1 MTQDGNTIVADAT
14 NPDLNVICSFLDL
27 DNGSEDFALLPLG
40 QNVATSPRFYN
51 SGTRLMVTATLTK
64 NDNTKLSMK
73 QTVTLTGTQVIP
85 FKLVTKEGG
94 NVGGGGAFQND
105 ENAEEATFRRRRRSE
120 METIPMERG
129 LAY

>member
-1 MTQDGNTIVADAT
+1 MTENGNTIVADAT
-14 NPDLNVICSFLDL
+14 NPDLTVICSFLDL
-27 DNGSEDFALLPLG
+27 DNGYEDFALLTLG
-40 QNVATSPRFYN
+40 QNVATSPRLYN
-51 SGTRLMVTATLTK
+51 SGTRLLVTATLTK

-85 FKLVTKEGG
+85 FKLVTAAGG
-94 NVGGGGAFQND
+94 NVEGEGVFQND
-105 ENAEEATFRRRRRSE
+105 ENPDDATFRRRRRSE